1 MPFQCKLC
9 ETEWVYTTHVCA
21 DCRKIKNLMNIY
33 GKPQVIQVLE
43 NVLVRNTAGILNKE
57 TDLLKKG
64 LVKIKEETK
73 EEIKK
78 EPEVEQIKVIETRS
92 KRPK

>member
-9 ETEWVYTTHVCA
+9 ESEYVFTTHVCP

-33 GKPQVIQVLE
+33 GKSQVILVLE

-57 TDLLKKG
+57 SDLLKKG
-64 LVKIKEETK
+64 LVKTKEE

-78 EPEVEQIKVIETRS
+78 ELIEDKIETRS
-92 KRPK
+92 KSKK

>member
-1 MPFQCKLC
+1 MPFYCKLC
-9 ETEWVYTTHVCA
+9 ETEYVFTTHVCP

-33 GKPQVIQVLE
+33 GKVQVIQVLE

-57 TDLLKKG
+57 SDLLKKG
-64 LVKIKEETK
+64 LVKTKEE

-78 EPEVEQIKVIETRS
+78 ELIEDKIETRS
-92 KRPK
+92 KSKK

>member
-1 MPFQCKLC
+1 
-9 ETEWVYTTHVCA
+9 
-21 DCRKIKNLMNIY
+21 MNIY
-33 GKPQVIQVLE
+33 GKVQVIQVLE

-64 LVKIKEETK
+64 LVKTKEE

-78 EPEVEQIKVIETRS
+78 ELIEDKIETRS
-92 KRPK
+92 KSKK

>member
-9 ETEWVYTTHVCA
+9 ESEYVFTTHVCP

-33 GKPQVIQVLE
+33 GKPQVILVLE

-64 LVKIKEETK
+64 LVKTKEE

-78 EPEVEQIKVIETRS
+78 ELIEDKIETRS
-92 KRPK
+92 KSKK

>member
-1 MPFQCKLC
+1 MWVCRLC
-9 ETEWVYTTHVCA
+9 EEVNVFTTHVCS

-33 GKPQVIQVLE
+33 GKVQVIQVLE

-64 LVKIKEETK
+64 LVKTKEE

-78 EPEVEQIKVIETRS
+78 ELIEDKIETRS
-92 KRPK
+92 KSKK

>member
-73 EEIKK
+73 ELVIEEVK
-78 EPEVEQIKVIETRS
+78 EDKVIETRS
-92 KRPK
+92 KTKK

>member
-9 ETEWVYTTHVCA
+9 ETEYVFTTHVCP

-33 GKPQVIQVLE
+33 GKVQVIQVLE

-64 LVKIKEETK
+64 LVKTKEE

-78 EPEVEQIKVIETRS
+78 ELIEDKIETRS
-92 KRPK
+92 KSKK

>member
-73 EEIKK
+73 ELVIEEVK
-78 EPEVEQIKVIETRS
+78 EDKIETRS
-92 KRPK
+92 KAKK

>member
-1 MPFQCKLC
+1 MWVCRLC
-9 ETEWVYTTHVCA
+9 EEVNVFTTQVCS

-57 TDLLKKG
+57 SDLLKKG
-64 LVKIKEETK
+64 LVKTKEE

-78 EPEVEQIKVIETRS
+78 ELIEDKIETRS
-92 KRPK
+92 KSKK